1 LNAFEK
7 MGTRIALNDTFGEKS
22 IILKMMFDINA
33 DNGPGIAIFGGK
45 GNLERIPPSDRIV
58 LLHVSKR
65 EPHTRFPVPN
75 GNLEMDAKVFFGRS

>member
-1 LNAFEK
+1 MNALEN
-7 MGTRIALNDTFGEKS
+7 MCTRVALNDTFGEKS

-45 GNLERIPPSDRIV
+45 GNLERISPTNRIV

-65 EPHTRFPVPN
+65 EPNARFPVPN
-75 GNLEMDAKVFFGRS
+75 GNLKMDAKVFLGRS